1 MNSGILYSSLYDAIV
16 FFKFSSFIAVII
28 TIVTSYMKS
37 ALNGSVISTV
47 FIYTYKTFAR
57 NMLVSLVSMSL
68 ISRAM
73 ECE

>member
-16 FFKFSSFIAVII
+16 FFKFSSFIVVIT

-37 ALNGSVISTV
+37 ALNRSVISTV

-68 ISRAM
+68 IS
-73 ECE
+73 